1 MSNNNLT
8 GKYFVKRTSSGT
20 WEDVTTK
27 WNGLKILSID
37 GFNEQGDAEN
47 VFTQKWI
54 NSQTEDMMITKQ
66 DGQGNPI
73 IIRANVDLSVT
84 FVVGRRYASTTID
97 EETVYNSFV
106 KYVCTDGDFYIKSA
120 YVNKY
125 VHVVCLKG
133 FKPTTQMLQRGT
145 KSYIL
150 ATMTLH
156 CLEAPTTVS

>member
-1 MSNNNLT
+1 MNTNLSN
-8 GKYFVKRTSSGT
+8 KYFVKRKLSDSWT
-20 WEDVTTK
+20 DVTTLF
-27 WNGLKILSID
+27 NGLKILSID
-37 GFNEQGDAEN
+37 GFNEVGDSVN
-47 VFTQKWI
+47 VYTSQWVG
-54 NSQTEDMMITKQ
+54 SQTEDMMITKQ
-66 DGQGNPI
+66 DGHGNPI
-73 IIRANVDLSVT
+73 IIRANVDLTVT

-106 KYVCTDGDFYIKSA
+106 KYVCKDGDFYIKSA
-120 YVNKY
+120 YVNEY

-133 FKPTTQMLQRGT
+133 FKPTTQKLQRGV

>member
-1 MSNNNLT
+1 MSNGNLT
-8 GKYFVKRTSSGT
+8 GKYFVKRTSSGS

-27 WNGLKILSID
+27 WNGLKILSIG
-37 GFNEQGDAEN
+37 GFGEQGDAEN

-54 NSQTEDMMITKQ
+54 NSQSEDMMITKQ

-73 IIRANVDLSVT
+73 IIRANVDLTVT
-84 FVVGRRYASTTID
+84 FIVARRYASTTID
-97 EETVYNSFV
+97 EQTIYDSFV
-106 KYVCTDGDFYIKSA
+106 KYVCKDGDFYSKSA
-120 YVNKY
+120 YVGKY

-133 FKPTTQMLQRGT
+133 FKPTAQRLQRGE

-156 CLEAPTTVS
+156 CLEDATTVS

>member
-1 MSNNNLT
+1 MSNGNLT
-8 GKYFVKRTSSGT
+8 GKYFVKRTSSGS

-27 WNGLKILSID
+27 WNGLKILSVD

-54 NSQTEDMMITKQ
+54 NSQTEDMMVTKQ

-73 IIRANVDLSVT
+73 IIRANVDLTVT
-84 FVVGRRYASTTID
+84 FIVARRYASTTID
-97 EETVYNSFV
+97 EQTIYDSFV
-106 KYVCTDGDFYIKSA
+106 KYVCKDGDFYIKSA
-120 YVNKY
+120 YVGKY

-133 FKPTTQMLQRGT
+133 FKPTAQRLQRGE

-156 CLEAPTTVS
+156 CLEDATTVS